1 MARTPEHDN
10 PNHHDAQ
17 GALRVVTLVHG
28 RHRWRF
34 SCHRGEE
41 RSLVTAVARAA
52 LKGQGGLDL
61 ADAAILARRLDAW
74 PTPGTP
80 HDARPDSGHHL

>member
-1 MARTPEHDN
+1 MARTPGHDS
-10 PNHHDAQ
+10 PNHNDAQ
-17 GALRVVTLVHG
+17 DALRVVTLVHG

-41 RSLVTAVARAA
+41 RSLVTAVAKAA

-74 PTPGTP
+74 PAPGTS